1 MPVITILRGFKVHY
15 AVLDA
20 FLMANGLVETFGHPP
35 VGTDYDNIAKLLD
48 SKMGDTYVGK
58 GARVVIPG
66 HGPGYSS
73 TFAYVA
79 YGWMHVY
86 AHREL
91 DLETQI
97 PKDCPLEFE
106 KLRKEILSFEDDKN
120 VRAWQKVDE
129 TGRMGLYIV
138 YTENRN
144 WVPKGFY
151 EPAEGPVICE
161 ECNETCK
168 SPSDRRCHLA
178 HSHGIEI
185 QPYELPEI

>member
-1 MPVITILRGFKVHY
+1 MPAITILRGFKVHY

-20 FLMANGLVETFGHPP
+20 FLMANGLSETFGRAP
-35 VGTDYDNIAKLLD
+35 VETDYDNIAKLLG

-97 PKDCPLEFE
+97 PDDCPLEFE
-106 KLRKEILSFEDDKN
+106 KLRKEILSFENDKN

-151 EPAEGPVICE
+151 EPVQGPVICE
-161 ECNETCK
+161 ECNEICK
-168 SPSDRRCHLA
+168 SPYDRRCHLA
-178 HSHGIEI
+178 DNHGIEI